1 VGIVAFVLFMIPC
14 GWLAARVVRTREL
27 PDAANLG
34 VLFGAGVYFVM
45 WFAVGRI
52 EEVRIFLPYAV
63 ALIPLTVEY
72 AMRGFAQPERSG
84 TDETRMVNSRIS

>member
-1 VGIVAFVLFMIPC
+1 
-14 GWLAARVVRTREL
+14 
-27 PDAANLG
+27 
-34 VLFGAGVYFVM
+34 VYFLM

-72 AMRGFAQPERSG
+72 AIRHFIHVDSG
-84 TDETRMVNSRIS
+84 QADKMQMVDSHIS